1 MYSDYTVEKWLSLQ
15 QFWRRIVLWVSFLS
29 LFVCIF
35 SFFLTFELRIVFI
48 EMIIIFLL
56 FLSLVIDYF
65 YFQRRIRKMLQHN
78 SAHLDVWIAFY
89 DDQLLLLEK
98 FQEGVLEKNSIE
110 YRYLKEQSPSYFLH
124 QEASLKTKRSI
135 FLLEKEYYEDYL
147 QKIGRI

>member
-1 MYSDYTVEKWLSLQ
+1 
-15 QFWRRIVLWVSFLS
+15 
-29 LFVCIF
+29 
-35 SFFLTFELRIVFI
+35 
-48 EMIIIFLL
+48 
-56 FLSLVIDYF
+56 
-65 YFQRRIRKMLQHN
+65 MLQHN